1 MAKWIILC
9 VCIIACACAGKI
21 TCYAQE
27 KDQSKSCNFMKLQGK
42 IVAIDWVGSFIVVRD
57 IRSTDQITFLVPRET
72 KITKGS
78 NTISLSDLHV
88 QDQVTIEYCDAHFVG
103 LKALSVTVN
112 I

>member
-1 MAKWIILC
+1 MARIPC
-9 VCIIACACAGKI
+9 C
-21 TCYAQE
+21 AQE
-27 KDQSKSCNFMKLQGK
+27 KDQKTCNFMKLQGK
-42 IVAIDWVGSFIVVRD
+42 IIAINWVASSIVVMD
-57 IRSTDQITFLVPRET
+57 IQSSDQITFLVPRET

-78 NTISLSDLHV
+78 STISLSDLNV